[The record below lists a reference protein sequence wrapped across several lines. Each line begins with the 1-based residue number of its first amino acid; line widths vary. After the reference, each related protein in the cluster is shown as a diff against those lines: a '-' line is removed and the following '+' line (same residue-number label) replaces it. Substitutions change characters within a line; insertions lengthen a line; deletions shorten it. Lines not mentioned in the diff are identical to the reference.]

1 LFLNLGRTNT
11 GWRFQ
16 DITAAAGVAQPN
28 GSFATWFWDFDN
40 DGWLDLL
47 VAPFSGFTFDGT
59 ALRTV
64 AAEYLGQPT
73 DADRIHLYHNQGNGS
88 FRNVAPELKLDVPL
102 LAMGANFG
110 DLDNDGF
117 LDCYFGTGDPHFRTL
132 VPNRMFRNDAGKRF
146 QDVTTSG
153 GFGHV
158 QKGHG
163 IAFADF
169 DIDGDQDIY
178 AVMGGAVYGDIYQN
192 VLFQNPGHGARW
204 ITLSLQGTRANRS
217 AIGARIEVQVRMRD
231 GSQRS
236 IHRVVGSDGSF
247 GASSLQQEI
256 GLGDASEIVL
266 IRIQWPSDSP
276 PQTIRD
282 LAMDRAYRII
292 EGREP

>member
-1 LFLNLGRTNT
+1 
-11 GWRFQ
+11 
-16 DITAAAGVAQPN
+16 
-28 GSFATWFWDFDN
+28 
-40 DGWLDLL
+40 
-47 VAPFSGFTFDGT
+47 
-59 ALRTV
+59 
-64 AAEYLGQPT
+64 
-73 DADRIHLYHNQGNGS
+73 
-88 FRNVAPELKLDVPL
+88 
-102 LAMGANFG
+102 
-110 DLDNDGF
+110 
-117 LDCYFGTGDPHFRTL
+117 
-132 VPNRMFRNDAGKRF
+132 
-146 QDVTTSG
+146 
-153 GFGHV
+153 V